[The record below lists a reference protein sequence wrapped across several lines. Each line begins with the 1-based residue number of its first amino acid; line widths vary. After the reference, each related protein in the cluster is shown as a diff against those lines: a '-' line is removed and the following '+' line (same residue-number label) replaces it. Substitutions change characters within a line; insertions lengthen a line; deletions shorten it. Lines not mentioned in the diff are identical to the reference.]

1 MATVN
6 NTQQV
11 TASDRLGFSMFFAA
25 VLHAMVIFGLGFGL
39 HFSGDSNVASMLE
52 VTMVLTKTHQAPL
65 DAEHIAS
72 ENQLESGMT
81 DSENQP
87 SAPFTGNSLLDTNG
101 IAPVDMRPS
110 QTSSSSDSEQQEPVL
125 VREIAETAVNLEKQ
139 SKDISETKNYE
150 EEINSEQK
158 LEVAKLVAEL
168 HQEEQNYSKRPK
180 INYIDTLSAKTAV
193 EASYVLNWVERVE
206 RIGNLNYPEE
216 IRNNSLS
223 GTLVL
228 SVLLNSN
235 GETISVEI
243 QSSAGKSILDEA
255 AKRIVR
261 YASPFKPFP
270 EEMHSNYDQLMIT
283 RTWVFGKNNTLIT
296 E

>member
-1 MATVN
+1 MTTVE
-6 NTQQV
+6 NTVQV

-25 VLHAMVIFGLGFGL
+25 ILHAIIIFGLGFGL
-39 HFSGDSNVASMLE
+39 HFSSEVNVASMLE

-65 DAEHIAS
+65 DAKHIAS
-72 ENQLESGMT
+72 ENQLESGTT
-81 DSENQP
+81 DKENQP

-101 IAPVDMRPS
+101 IAPIEMSPS
-110 QTSSSSDSEQQEPVL
+110 QTIPSNNNEQQEVVLTQDIAEKIVNFEEQSENLPEKISREQEIASEQQ
-125 VREIAETAVNLEKQ
+125 
-139 SKDISETKNYE
+139 
-150 EEINSEQK
+150 

-168 HQEEQNYSKRPK
+168 HLEERDYSKRPK

-193 EASYVLNWVERVE
+193 EASYVHEWVERIE

-216 IRNNSLS
+216 IKNNSLS

-228 SVLLNSN
+228 SVLLNN
-235 GETISVEI
+235 DGETVRVEL

-270 EEMHSNYDQLMIT
+270 EEMKNNYDQLMVT
-283 RTWVFGKNNTLIT
+283 RTWVFGKNNTLLT

>member
-1 MATVN
+1 MASIN
-6 NTQQV
+6 NTVQV

-25 VLHAMVIFGLGFGL
+25 VLHAIVIFGLGFGL
-39 HFSGDSNVASMLE
+39 HFSGDSDVASMLE

-65 DAEHIAS
+65 DAKHIAS
-72 ENQLESGMT
+72 ENQLESGTT

-101 IAPVDMRPS
+101 IAPIDMRSS
-110 QTSSSSDSEQQEPVL
+110 QTAPASNSEQEEPVL
-125 VREIAETAVNLEKQ
+125 VQEVAETKVNLEEQ
-139 SKDISETKNYE
+139 SENQSETISNQN
-150 EEINSEQK
+150 EINSEQK

-168 HQEEQNYSKRPK
+168 HQEELDYSKRPK
-180 INYIDTLSAKTAV
+180 INYIDTLSAKTAI
-193 EASYVLNWVERVE
+193 EASYVHEWVERVE

-228 SVLLNSN
+228 SVLINSD
-235 GETISVEI
+235 GEAISMEV

-261 YASPFKPFP
+261 YASPFKAFP
-270 EEMHSNYDQLMIT
+270 EEMRNNYDQLMIT
-283 RTWVFGKNNTLIT
+283 RTWVFGTNNTLIT

>member
-1 MATVN
+1 MASVENTV
-6 NTQQV
+6 QV
-11 TASDRLGFSMFFAA
+11 SASDRLGFSMFFAA

-39 HFSGDSNVASMLE
+39 HFSSDTNVASMLD

-65 DAEHIAS
+65 DAKRIAS
-72 ENQLESGMT
+72 ENQLESGTT

-87 SAPFTGNSLLDTNG
+87 SAPFAGNSLLDTDG
-101 IAPVDMRPS
+101 IAPIDMSPS
-110 QTSSSSDSEQQEPVL
+110 QTTPSSSSEQQELVL
-125 VREIAETAVNLEKQ
+125 TQDSAEKSVSLKEQNEDLTEIINRQ
-139 SKDISETKNYE
+139 
-150 EEINSEQK
+150 EEINAEQQ

-168 HQEEQNYSKRPK
+168 HQEEEDYSKRPK

-193 EASYVLNWVERVE
+193 EANYVLQWVERVE

-228 SVLLNSN
+228 SVLLNSA
-235 GETISVEI
+235 GEIVSMEV

-261 YASPFKPFP
+261 YASPFKAFP
-270 EEMHSNYDQLMIT
+270 EEMQNNYDQLMIT
-283 RTWVFGKNNTLIT
+283 RTWLFGQNNTLIT